1 MHRHIRSFAL
11 MAAVAISGAA
21 STHTASADG
30 AMAAVVAGIATNN
43 AAMMND
49 EPRRMPCGLSGVP
62 DDRCPGAHADLA
74 SPTCQTILE
83 RLGKA
88 DPADWHRRRDLVETA
103 KRTGCVPY
111 QR

>member
-1 MHRHIRSFAL
+1 MRRHIRSVVMTATIAFSCAAL
-11 MAAVAISGAA
+11 
-21 STHTASADG
+21 THSASANG
-30 AMAAVVAGIATNN
+30 TMAAVVAGIVANN

-49 EPRRMPCGLSGVP
+49 GPRRMPCGFAGVP

-74 SPTCQTILE
+74 SPTCQAILG

>member
-1 MHRHIRSFAL
+1 
-11 MAAVAISGAA
+11 MASVAISGAA

-30 AMAAVVAGIATNN
+30 GVAAVIAVNN
-43 AAMMND
+43 AAIMNAA
-49 EPRRMPCGLSGVP
+49 PRRMPCGFSGVP
-62 DDRCPGAHADLA
+62 DDRCPGARADLA
-74 SPTCQTILE
+74 SPTCQTILD

-88 DPADWHRRRDLVETA
+88 DRADWHRRRDLVETA